1 MVRIFRF
8 CPPLIHFVRDKIKQS
23 KRTVFLKTNSHRAV
37 RTEYL
42 GSDINDNMTKPCACP
57 DQLILILDSA
67 KHNNNEAFIVNT
79 MHYEGG
85 GGGGLNP
92 VWSEIFLLSDGQTGL
107 DSTPLRAGYCEN
119 VSRLKLLQKIV
130 YFSPSSCCISA
141 TPALMMKKM
150 MEPGRSLA
158 WSVCG
163 PTAQVESY

>member
-23 KRTVFLKTNSHRAV
+23 KRRVFLTTNSHCAV

-57 DQLILILDSA
+57 DQLISILDSA

-85 GGGGLNP
+85 VGGGLNP
-92 VWSEIFLLSDGQTGL
+92 VWSEIFLASDGQTGL
-107 DSTPLRAGYCEN
+107 DCTPLRAGYCEK
-119 VSRLKLLQKIV
+119 VSLKLLQ
-130 YFSPSSCCISA
+130 
-141 TPALMMKKM
+141 
-150 MEPGRSLA
+150 
-158 WSVCG
+158 
-163 PTAQVESY
+163 